1 MSLQMMITVSV
12 IYEKF
17 GYHCF
22 FKWVKSKTN
31 DCNTHF
37 LGTINFTP
45 PPISKKVVCC
55 QFVSKLWRENL
66 KSVNFE

>member
-45 PPISKKVVCC
+45 PPQSLKKLYVV
-55 QFVSKLWRENL
+55 NL
-66 KSVNFE
+66 FLNFEEKI